1 MRRRKRRKGKDKVVG
16 KENNSIIKHTRIY
29 LSSTEGREAGKPT
42 LCTCSTIKTA
52 GLKVRKGGDEVG
64 CHTLTASLCQKP
76 RPAFSCFKIST
87 TVWCLWRHVQCAC
100 NKTPHSVGTVR
111 VVQWKVSGGEGR
123 GGEEEY
129 CFFKARRYSKQRESA
144 SCFRPVPGSLNRCC
158 QKQEKQLQREY
169 LEIETRA
176 VK

>member
-1 MRRRKRRKGKDKVVG
+1 MR
-16 KENNSIIKHTRIY
+16 
-29 LSSTEGREAGKPT
+29 
-42 LCTCSTIKTA
+42 
-52 GLKVRKGGDEVG
+52 VG

-129 CFFKARRYSKQRESA
+129 CFFQSATVFQAERKRELFPFSTRRSESMLSKARETATARI
-144 SCFRPVPGSLNRCC
+144 FRD
-158 QKQEKQLQREY
+158 
-169 LEIETRA
+169 
-176 VK
+176 